1 MYHFY
6 FNNFNFKYEF
16 VQMFSCA
23 FGERGILAENE
34 QLMYILQIIFIDFR
48 QRCDLNCAVALAKWI
63 IHALNLE
70 ERVVNVVN
78 SVLSVPI
85 EDWTELASVLK
96 I

>member
-1 MYHFY
+1 
-6 FNNFNFKYEF
+6 
-16 VQMFSCA
+16 
-23 FGERGILAENE
+23 
-34 QLMYILQIIFIDFR
+34 MYILQIIFIDFR

-85 EDWTELASVLK
+85 EDWTELASVFKTKCDVTKNNNENYNRVGRNRWRQASICCIILGR
-96 I
+96 